1 MGRLCAHK
9 QALYELRFSL
19 MCKPATEVAN
29 VTQLESHTTRARTM
43 MLWRI
48 AEGVLDWGPREAEL
62 IYESTLDSIS
72 AAFDVFHYPIH
83 RYMLDA
89 RADIWE
95 AGLAPACVKRAVEA
109 SASQAM
115 GTGGLRG
122 LSQSVQ
128 SAASLLAQGDTLLL
142 AGEIAQLGDDALLA
156 PMKAALQAAGVEASA
171 WVAPTGALAFA
182 LGAWDVAK
190 AQAKDIVA
198 GIRARNAKTVIADG
212 PETAWALTKVY
223 PELGAEFP
231 EGVVVRLLSEVLDE
245 NLKPARPKKDLGK
258 VFVHDSRPAYL
269 ISTEEPLYTVIL
281 PGYTEDETTF
291 GGGPVYDAPR
301 RLLDRLGAQRVWGPW
316 TRALARSSGADDG
329 LWLTH
334 PHLAKELAT
343 QRLDHVESLGAT
355 MLVTD
360 SPLAAAYLAKHAAGY
375 KIEVKLLAELLA

>member
-1 MGRLCAHK
+1 MKRLEAHK
-9 QALYELRFSL
+9 QALYELRFSP

-29 VTQLESHTTRARTM
+29 VTQLESHTVRARTM
-43 MLWRI
+43 MFWRI

-62 IYESTLDSIS
+62 TYESTLDSIS

-89 RADIWE
+89 RADIWD
-95 AGLAPACVKRAVEA
+95 AGLAPACVKRVVEA
-109 SASQAM
+109 SASQAA
-115 GTGGLRG
+115 GE
-122 LSQSVQ
+122 
-128 SAASLLAQGDTLLL
+128 APQGDTLLL
-142 AGEIAQLGDDALLA
+142 AGEIAQLGDEALLA
-156 PMKAALQAAGVEASA
+156 SIRAALRGAGVQAST

-190 AQAKDIVA
+190 AQAKEVVT
-198 GIRARNAKTVIADG
+198 GVRASHAKTVIADG
-212 PETAWALTKVY
+212 AEAAWVLTKVY
-223 PELGAEFP
+223 PELGAELP

-245 NLKPARPKKDLGK
+245 NLDPGKKDLGK

-269 ISTEEPLYTVIL
+269 ISTEEPTYTVIL

-291 GGGPVYDAPR
+291 GKGPVYDAPR

-316 TRALARSSGADDG
+316 TRALAKSSGADDG

-334 PHLAKELAT
+334 PYLAEKLAV

-355 MLVTD
+355 TVVTD
-360 SPLAAAYLAKHAAGY
+360 SPLAAAWLAKHAGGREV
-375 KIEVKLLAELLA
+375 EVKLLAELLA